1 MPHQPEPRNHHSA
14 ATPKPRHEDQQ
25 LTTELRELI
34 RKGEI
39 QDLLLGLLNWDA
51 SVTEPLL
58 CHAERAEYQMTPI
71 AAKAGFT
78 IHQCSS
84 HHDGSMPPYHV
95 RQAVHAYAGQ
105 SLQNANHITVF
116 TNRRRSQQIW
126 HYYEPAG
133 PDGKTD
139 ATHEK
144 RYQHGFT
151 GDSLV
156 QGLREIRFPPTE
168 PEPTLQTVIDRCR
181 KFMSSGIPA
190 TPENGKAGNRRP
202 AGYSS
207 GDYLKLALECCQD
220 LKLQLDPT
228 GLVRMSDANF
238 GIIAR
243 RSLECAYLA
252 ALTAFQETVPQTAEP
267 QSLAE
272 LADRLEARTA
282 TDAPIPRFDEL
293 DQYLPSVNLQ
303 VVGRKASL
311 DKPLLVQEV
320 TAAVTRILNLIPAIR

>member
-1 MPHQPEPRNHHSA
+1 MPHQPEPRNHHSDA
-14 ATPKPRHEDQQ
+14 NPK
-25 LTTELRELI
+25 
-34 RKGEI
+34 
-39 QDLLLGLLNWDA
+39 A
-51 SVTEPLL
+51 S
-58 CHAERAEYQMTPI
+58 
-71 AAKAGFT
+71 
-78 IHQCSS
+78 
-84 HHDGSMPPYHV
+84 PY
-95 RQAVHAYAGQ
+95 
-105 SLQNANHITVF
+105 
-116 TNRRRSQQIW
+116 
-126 HYYEPAG
+126 
-133 PDGKTD
+133 
-139 ATHEK
+139 
-144 RYQHGFT
+144 
-151 GDSLV
+151 
-156 QGLREIRFPPTE
+156 
-168 PEPTLQTVIDRCR
+168 
-181 KFMSSGIPA
+181 
-190 TPENGKAGNRRP
+190 GKAGNRRQ

-252 ALTAFQETVPQTAEP
+252 ALTAFQETVPQPAEP

-282 TDAPIPRFDEL
+282 TEAPIPRFDEL